1 MSAWVQT
8 GVTFFCGALVVGAL
22 RPTNTWDFPT
32 YLLITGAVVVYTYL
46 RHVYFGVEKSER
58 SLLKLLPLTGIL
70 ALLLVLTWGLYKPFG
85 DWFGSGYNSIL
96 LWKSDEHTPVGSY
109 LVHWGLFLFVL
120 VSWLVH
126 ESVDWM
132 DKTPVSFL
140 KKLRSFA
147 GVLYGSLAALLGLVI
162 VLIAKGIVIGWI
174 VLPLMVWTGL
184 LLLRREQSDLK
195 RLVLFLVGSGLFMTL
210 FVEIFVLEGDIGRMN
225 TVFKFYLQAWVL
237 FAVSSAAALFW
248 MLPAVYRNWTSVL
261 FRVWRVALG
270 ILVFFVMLFPITAGV
285 DKATD
290 RISATAPHSLDGMR
304 YMQTATYNDQGEELI
319 LNQDYE
325 AIQWM
330 QENIEGSPVIVE
342 GNTPEYRWG
351 SRMTINTGLPGVVG
365 WNWHQRQQRGV
376 VSGDW
381 VTQRVEGVSQFYAT
395 STRDDVEDFLRRYD
409 VQYIVVGQL
418 EKANYPGPGLNK
430 FEDWDGELWQSVY
443 SQDDTAIYRV
453 LLDDE

>member
-1 MSAWVQT
+1 M
-8 GVTFFCGALVVGAL
+8 
-22 RPTNTWDFPT
+22 
-32 YLLITGAVVVYTYL
+32 
-46 RHVYFGVEKSER
+46 
-58 SLLKLLPLTGIL
+58 LPLAGSL
-70 ALLLVLTWGLYKPFG
+70 VLLLVLTWGLYKPFG
-85 DWFGSGYNSIL
+85 DWFGSGYNSIM
-96 LWKSDEHTPVGSY
+96 LWKIDEHTPVGSY
-109 LVHWGLFLFVL
+109 LVHWGLFLFVI
-120 VSWLVH
+120 VSWLVY
-126 ESVDWM
+126 ETIDWM
-132 DKTPVSFL
+132 DNTPVSFL
-140 KKLRSFA
+140 NELRRFA
-147 GVLYGSLAALLGLVI
+147 GVLYGALALLLGLVI
-162 VLIAKGIVIGWI
+162 LLLVEGVAVGWI
-174 VLPLMVWTGL
+174 ILPLMVWVGL
-184 LLLRREQSDLK
+184 LILRRTQTDEK

-210 FVEIFVLEGDIGRMN
+210 FVELFVLEGDIGRMN

-261 FRVWRVALG
+261 FRLWRVALG
-270 ILVFFVMLFPITAGV
+270 ILVFAVMLFPITAGV

-290 RISATAPHSLDGMR
+290 RMSALAPHSLDGMR

-330 QENIEGSPVIVE
+330 LENIEGSPVIVE

-376 VSGDW
+376 VSADW
-381 VTQRVEGVSQFYAT
+381 VTRRVEAISLFYTT
-395 STRDDVEDFLRRYD
+395 SSRNDVEDFLRRYD

-430 FEDWDGELWQSVY
+430 FEDWDGELWQSVL
-443 SQDDTAIYRV
+443 QPG
-453 LLDDE
+453 